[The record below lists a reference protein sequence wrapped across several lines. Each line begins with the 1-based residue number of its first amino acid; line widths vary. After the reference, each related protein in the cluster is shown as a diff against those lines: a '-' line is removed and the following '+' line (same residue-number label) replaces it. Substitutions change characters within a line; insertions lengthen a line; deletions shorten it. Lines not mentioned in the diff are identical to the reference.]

1 METIPTVAVAANAGG
16 ASFGQAFL
24 PTMYYL
30 MVMILPAIGN
40 LVDSSQLKVMITFLI
55 LPLAVLL
62 ISRDPR
68 FKINRNLA
76 MGATIAA
83 YFIIAS
89 IAGISKDFKKTIEEP
104 RNSPKTKAALIWA
117 GVMAMYAML
126 IIVPVVSGMSP
137 LYEKSNMA

>member
-1 METIPTVAVAANAGG
+1 METIPLVSTSNMAG
-16 ASFGQAFL
+16 ASFAQTFL

-76 MGATIAA
+76 IGATIAA
-83 YFIIAS
+83 YFLIAS
-89 IAGISKDFKKTIEEP
+89 IAGMSKDFKKTIEEP
-104 RNSPKTKAALIWA
+104 RNSPKTKAILIWS
-117 GVMAMYAML
+117 GVMIMYAML